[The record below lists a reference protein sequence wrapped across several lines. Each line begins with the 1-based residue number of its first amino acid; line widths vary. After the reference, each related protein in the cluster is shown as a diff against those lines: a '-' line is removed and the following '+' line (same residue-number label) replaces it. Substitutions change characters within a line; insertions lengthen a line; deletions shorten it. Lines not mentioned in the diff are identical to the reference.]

1 MLYILTYIML
11 YVIYTFSKPFLKVY
25 ESETKDILGWS
36 ILVNLISFYI
46 NFHTFA
52 YFLAMIL
59 YYFHK
64 DIRVLNEYIHISD

>member
-1 MLYILTYIML
+1 MLNILTYIML

-36 ILVNLISFYI
+36 ILVNLIFFYV

-52 YFLAMIL
+52 CFLVMSL
-59 YYFHK
+59 CYFHK
-64 DIRVLNEYIHISD
+64 NIRV